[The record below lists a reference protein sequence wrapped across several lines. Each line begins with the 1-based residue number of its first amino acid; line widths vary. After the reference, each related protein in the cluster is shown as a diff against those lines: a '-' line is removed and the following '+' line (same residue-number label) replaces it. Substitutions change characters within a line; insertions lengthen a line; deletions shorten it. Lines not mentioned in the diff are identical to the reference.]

1 MVARQTDA
9 DKTTARVH
17 KCGLIPKSYLT
28 KGGINKLWRSNN
40 LWNNLVA
47 IHKKG
52 QKDFQEALHSVLNG
66 YALVFEKLYN

>member
-9 DKTTARVH
+9 YKTTARVD
-17 KCGLIPKSYLT
+17 KYGLIPKGYLPEERT
-28 KGGINKLWRSNN
+28 NELWRANN

-52 QKDFQEALHSVLNG
+52 QKGFQEACYLLLNG
-66 YALVFEKLYN
+66 